1 MKKFTKTLVAVVA
14 ASVLSLA
21 PVAAQAATPGV
32 GDVSNA
38 VRYGNAGPLGTKID
52 FTIQND
58 GDLDDNSFNTSA
70 SFPLNFFGTKYSR
83 VCFSINGG
91 VFPTND
97 ASLNCSEYDYDVA
110 TLADNAEAPMVAVLA
125 SDTDLSKCDATRG
138 TFDEGANTLTTP
150 SDGWAEPCSVYV
162 GTTTVDGA
170 DAIVITWY
178 RVSQYEDTNAPEK
191 FNTYQLL
198 LIKRATGSDATGWDF
213 DFEFNYATL
222 QDDEDGYAVDPT
234 TLLFVPSVGSEGD
247 PDYQGG
253 SGQCEAYSSLV
264 KTDTY
269 DLCRWGI
276 GVGKFEN
283 GVGSVGYE
291 FFEQYRIGQLMDGG
305 DVSMITHSLGSDVL
319 GRYRCSMING
329 EAQGCD
335 FSAGLAETGADNG
348 QLALLGGLAALSMV
362 AGAAVVARRRKA

>member
-1 MKKFTKTLVAVVA
+1 VEKFTKTLVAVVA

-52 FTIQND
+52 FSNRNA
-58 GDLDDNSFNTSA
+58 GDPGAGDWDDNSFNTTA
-70 SFPLNFFGTKYSR
+70 AFPLNFFGTKYNR
-83 VCFSINGG
+83 ICFSINGG

-97 ASLNCSEYDYDVA
+97 ETLDCSEYDLDVA
-110 TLADNAEAPMVAVLA
+110 ALADSAQAPMVAVLA
-125 SDTDLSKCDATRG
+125 SDTDLSQCDATRG
-138 TFDEGANTLTTP
+138 TFDSGANTLTTP
-150 SDGWAEPCSVYV
+150 SDGWAQPCSVYV

-170 DAIVITWY
+170 DAVVITWY
-178 RVSQYEDTNAPEK
+178 RVSQYDGLNAPEK

-198 LIKRATGSDATGWDF
+198 LIKRATGSDANGWDF

-222 QDDEDGYAVDPT
+222 QDDEDGYAVETDGTYDNVNQP
-234 TLLFVPSVGSEGD
+234 E
-247 PDYQGG
+247 
-253 SGQCEAYSSLV
+253 CAAYNTLV
-264 KTDTY
+264 KTGTY

-276 GVGKFEN
+276 GVGKYEN

-348 QLALLGGLAALSMV
+348 QLAILGGLAALSMV